1 MTEHSYRNRVYIHG
15 GKYKGRYGTYMGE
28 CGKVMCSIKI
38 DGDKVQQRNLWLTS
52 ITIIAEDKDD
62 AEGKDD
68 VSSRSES
75 IMITKQEMLKI
86 LKLDSNY
93 MPQEEEHNTD
103 NEKMVQI
110 TMGDLKKILKT
121 VSEMNHNINSIERQL
136 QSLVNSRKEHSNR
149 T

>member
-1 MTEHSYRNRVYIHG
+1 
-15 GKYKGRYGTYMGE
+15 MGE

-52 ITIIAEDKDD
+52 ITGIVFYAK
-62 AEGKDD
+62 GKDD

-86 LKLDSNY
+86 LKLDGNY

-110 TMGDLKKILKT
+110 CSHCYL
-121 VSEMNHNINSIERQL
+121 
-136 QSLVNSRKEHSNR
+136 
-149 T
+149 